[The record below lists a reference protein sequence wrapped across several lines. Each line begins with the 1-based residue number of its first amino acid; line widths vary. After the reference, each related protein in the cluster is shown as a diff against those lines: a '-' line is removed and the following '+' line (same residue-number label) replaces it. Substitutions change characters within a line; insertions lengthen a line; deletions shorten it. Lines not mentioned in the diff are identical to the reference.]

1 MTFLLR
7 TSTDPMNLVAAARS
21 QILAVDRDQ
30 PVEDIKTLARLSG
43 DEASPFR
50 FAAVLMLVFGA
61 IALIL
66 SAVGVYGVMSYSV
79 AQRTHEIGVRWP
91 WAHCKLTCCA

>member
-1 MTFLLR
+1 M
-7 TSTDPMNLVAAARS
+7 SLVAAARS
-21 QILAVDRDQ
+21 QILAADRNQ
-30 PVEDIKTLARLSG
+30 PIEDIKTLARLFV

-66 SAVGVYGVMSYSV
+66 STVGVYGVMSYSV
-79 AQRTHEIGVRWP
+79 AQRTHESVFAWP
-91 WAHCKLTCCA
+91 WAHSRLTCCA